1 MLRSWSDEEPLVAA
15 NWIVEVVQTKNRE
28 AVVSVNL
35 RTRA

>member
-1 MLRSWSDEEPLVAA
+1 MLRSWPHEEPLVAA
-15 NWIVEVVQTKNRE
+15 NRIVEVVQTKNRE